1 MIQQNTLQERRIA
14 YLAPSLEVLYPDY
27 PDMLCT
33 SDVTQIPGA
42 GAGQMDENNWF

>member
-1 MIQQNTLQERRIA
+1 MIQQNTLQERRIK

-33 SDVTQIPGA
+33 SDVTQIPG
-42 GAGQMDENNWF
+42 GDAGQMNENNWF

>member
-1 MIQQNTLQERRIA
+1 MIQQNTLQERRTT

-33 SDVTQIPGA
+33 SDVTQIPG
-42 GAGQMDENNWF
+42 GDAGQMNENNWF